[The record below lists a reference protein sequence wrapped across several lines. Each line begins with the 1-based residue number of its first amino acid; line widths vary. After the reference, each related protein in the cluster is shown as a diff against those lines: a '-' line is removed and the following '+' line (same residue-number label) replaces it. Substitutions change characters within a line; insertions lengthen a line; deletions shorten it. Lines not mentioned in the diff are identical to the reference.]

1 MKKNILFTFSL
12 LLLFQ
17 MLKAQ
22 QNQVKGTVIDSAA
35 NVKLTN
41 ASISVLRAQDSIL
54 VKFTR
59 ASAKGE
65 FNFENLKS
73 GNYLLMVT
81 YPDYADYMDPFSIKN
96 NENKDFLKIEMIL
109 KARLLQEVIFK
120 GEALQVRIKGDTT
133 EFDAK
138 TFKVQPNAKVEDLL
152 KQLPGIQID
161 KDGKITAQGET
172 VNKVL
177 VDGEE
182 FFGDDPTLVTK
193 NIRSDMVDKV
203 QLYDDKSENAK
214 FTGID
219 DGVKNKTINLKLKE
233 NKKKGYFGKLDLGK
247 GNDDFYSTQ
256 GLINLF
262 DNKKKLSFY
271 STIGNTKRTGLDW
284 ESSQK
289 YGLMNNN
296 IEIGDDGGVSIYFN
310 DYDQFSR
317 QNFNG
322 EGIPKIINTGIHFEN
337 KWKEDKHKVN
347 FDLKYGKLDNVG
359 FRNNI
364 VQNNLP
370 NNLLTNN
377 SNSGFDNILDQKK
390 GSINYDFKI
399 DSTSNIKIGFDQT
412 LKNNSDA
419 NNTVTSGF
427 KDNLTK
433 INSGIRNYS
442 QSQDDSRQNSTL
454 FYGKK
459 FKKAGR
465 TLTFRF
471 NQSYFKTKTNG
482 LLESTNT
489 FFNASSGAIDSV
501 DVIDQLKRNSTNGDS
516 YKSSLTFTEKLG
528 KLFAVTANYD
538 YAYAK
543 TNSDLKSLNAD
554 VNRVYN
560 IVDQAYTNNLDYR
573 VNTNQG
579 GLSFNFLKD
588 KTHITLGS
596 KVAWSDLK
604 QDNLLKSTSFSRS
617 FTNYLPSASF
627 QYKFSKQSSFSFN
640 YSGSTSQPTV
650 NQLQPILDNSDPL
663 NITLGNQALG
673 QAFNN
678 RFNINYNSYKILSGR
693 SIYIGSSFNYVGNA
707 IVNSVT
713 TDEGGKSILRF
724 INLADKRP
732 NNFYL
737 NGGYSKKLGKSKLNF
752 NTGLTTNGNTYY
764 NMINSKINETK
775 GYNFSGSVGLSSYE
789 KKYSFYF
796 NFRPRYTINKSSLQP
811 LQNGNGMTFTSF
823 GEFSYN
829 LPGKVTVTL
838 DYSYEF
844 QEKTSSFN
852 TNFDRFTLNSS
863 IDKKFL
869 KDDQLK
875 VVLSGNDLL
884 NQNVG
889 FNRSVFGNTISQT
902 NYNTIQ
908 RYFMLSLVWDFAKFG
923 KLKN

>member
-1 MKKNILFTFSL
+1 MKKIILLTISL
-12 LLLFQ
+12 LSLCQ
-17 MLKAQ
+17 ILKAQ
-22 QNQVKGTVIDSAA
+22 QTQIKGTVIDSSA

-41 ASISVLRAQDSIL
+41 ASISILRAQDSIL

-59 ASAKGE
+59 ATTNGE
-65 FNFENLKS
+65 FNFQNLKS
-73 GNYLLMVT
+73 GNYLLMIT
-81 YPDYADYMDPFSIKN
+81 YPDYADYMDPFSL
-96 NENKDFLKIEMIL
+96 KDKEKREVGKIEMIL

-120 GEALQVRIKGDTT
+120 GEAVQVRMKGDTT

-152 KQLPGIQID
+152 KQLPGIQVD
-161 KDGKITAQGET
+161 KDGKITAQGQT
-172 VNKVL
+172 VNRVL

-219 DGVKNKTINLKLKE
+219 DGVKNKTINLKLKDD
-233 NKKKGYFGKLDLGK
+233 KKKGYFGKLDLGK
-247 GNDDFYSTQ
+247 GNGDYYSTQ
-256 GLINLF
+256 GLFNLF
-262 DNKKKLSFY
+262 DNKKKLSLY

-284 ESSQK
+284 QSSQK

-296 IEIGDDGGVSIYFN
+296 IEIGDDGGVSIFFN
-310 DYDQFSR
+310 DYDQFSGE
-317 QNFNG
+317 NFRG
-322 EGIPKIINTGIHFEN
+322 EGIPKIINTGLHFEN
-337 KWKEDKHKVN
+337 KWKEDKHALN
-347 FDLKYGKLDNVG
+347 FDFKYGKLDNAG
-359 FRNNI
+359 FRNSI

-370 NNLLTNN
+370 TNLLTNN
-377 SNSGFDNILDQKK
+377 SNKGFNNVLDQKK
-390 GSINYDFKI
+390 GSISYNFKI

-412 LKNNSDA
+412 LKTNNDA
-419 NNTVTSGF
+419 NNTITSGF

-442 QSQDDSRQNSTL
+442 QSQDDSKQNSSL

-459 FKKAGR
+459 FKKVGR

-471 NQSYFKTKTNG
+471 NQSHFKTTANG
-482 LLESTNT
+482 LLQSTNT
-489 FFNASSGAIDSV
+489 FFNASNGAVDSV
-501 DVIDQLKRNSTNGDS
+501 DVIDQLKKNASNGDS
-516 YKSSLTFTEKLG
+516 YKTSLTFTEKLG

-538 YAYAK
+538 YADAK

-554 VNRVYN
+554 NNGNYA
-560 IVDQAYTNNLDYR
+560 IVDPAYTNNLDYN

-579 GLSFNFLKD
+579 GLSFNFKKD
-588 KTHITLGS
+588 KTNITFGS
-596 KVAWSDLK
+596 KIARSDLK
-604 QDNLLKSTSFSRS
+604 QNNLLKSTSFSRS
-617 FTNYLPSASF
+617 FTNYLPAASF
-627 QYKFSKQSSFSFN
+627 EYKFSKQSGLRFN
-640 YSGSTSQPTV
+640 YNGSTSQPTV

-678 RFNINYNSYKILSGR
+678 RFNIGYNSYKVLSNR
-693 SIYIGSSFNYVGNA
+693 SIYMGASFSYVGKA

-713 TDEGGKSILRF
+713 TDEGGKSILRY
-724 INLADKRP
+724 INLTDKRP

-737 NGGYSKKLGKSKLNF
+737 YSGYNKKLGKSKLNL
-752 NTGLTTNGNTYY
+752 NAGLNANGNTYY
-764 NMINSKINETK
+764 SMINNKINETK
-775 GYNFSGSVGLSSYE
+775 GYTLSTSLGLSSYE
-789 KKYSFYF
+789 KKYNFYISFLPGYK
-796 NFRPRYTINKSSLQP
+796 INKSSLQP
-811 LQNGNGMTFTSF
+811 LQNGNGMTFESD
-823 GEFSYN
+823 GEFKYN
-829 LPGKVTVTL
+829 LPGKVTINL
-838 DYSYEF
+838 DYNYEF
-844 QEKTSSFN
+844 QEKTSSFS
-852 TNFDRFTLNSS
+852 TNFDRFTVNSS

-889 FNRSVFGNTISQT
+889 FNRSVYGNTISQS

-908 RYFMLSLVWDFAKFG
+908 RYFMLSLIWDFAKFG